1 MRLLKSIYTHIYTLT
16 CLMAVFA
23 SGMLCSCSEDDNTE
37 LDFTV
42 AGAPA
47 RIGVNVVVP
56 EMQVRTRAKLP
67 DDHANRV
74 DSLWLRVYSATT
86 GEATSD
92 AKVRDV
98 SHTDSHTDHVITLD
112 TKSGPSYIAAVANID
127 NTSSARRYT
136 VAADGRVTYEEG
148 VLRTF
153 LEEADTWDE
162 FCAISV
168 LAPVVDG
175 VTSVSMPLDLLPMC
189 GVYYENNLNHG
200 LVDWED
206 SKNAQPVY
214 IPTTGKGE
222 YTLKGSIHLRRLVSH
237 VTFNLIPENGV
248 AIVPQS
254 YSLKNVPKESW
265 VYERSG
271 KDDGNVA
278 DELNCRNVAGMTVT
292 AQDRTGNALA
302 YTKPFG
308 TAYIEKGETE
318 GTYAFDFYQMENKH
332 DGLADVRTYNDREAE
347 YKDVTAGDGTAGV
360 NMGIYKSLC
369 ATDEWDLN
377 NTATFVEIRCQ
388 VTPGN
393 IKDRDPEDTA
403 HGDET
408 FGNAVF
414 TVHLGY
420 CEGDSEE
427 RKARDFK
434 CRRNTDYTYN
444 VHIAGANSIYV
455 EAFSNSLTDEAVP
468 GMEGTVTRITGDT
481 YDLDAHYGVF
491 NVCLS
496 NAERTGN
503 DKEIGNGFGFII
515 QAYENGTLYDINE
528 NNYLDFD
535 SIYYK
540 WIEFIPTTG
549 QDVLA
554 KYDPGKVIR
563 IYEMIELKKHPHPD
577 DKKVD
582 PTDNTDRWYTVHVNE
597 NVYEKGPDETG
608 NRWKGYVNQPSRYCW
623 IKVNRRISPDK
634 ESLYVVSKYSF
645 SQKSIQ
651 TYYNVDMSETIGAMG
666 VEHRNESR
674 GLNLRAV
681 SLHVE
686 SESNGRNNYWMYVN
700 WGGVIDRTW
709 DKVLNAT
716 QVQTIGAVNTQGVN
730 YPAYTV
736 PSKSD
741 NVLTVPMLRTT
752 VTRAEVNSN
761 AGMTAIGFSTDYEP
775 QPGGLTRVTD
785 LNQFMEA
792 ANACT
797 NRNRDNNGNGRI
809 DAEEV
814 RWYVPTMG
822 KYLRIILGRN
832 SLTTP
837 LMDYK
842 GVGDK
847 LYYPRGN
854 PVNGHGDKGKNTR
867 FKAYSSDRK
876 VLWAMEGLSVSNFS
890 QNWTVGFWE
899 VRCVRN
905 LGTNLSSVMVGTD
918 KNNDGTTPA
927 FVHDSKNNIVSLEYY
942 DVRSVRPYR
951 DTPLPIHDIYNQQYN
966 MCARK
971 FEYSGTDKVQ
981 KISYGSSTSGLIDAI
996 NKNPCSSLNS
1006 GRNPYR
1012 GHTNW
1017 RVPNQKEM
1025 SIMRNLGLVTSSGSM
1040 LSCTRE
1046 YFDIYGIARGT
1057 GDRRFLVASSGHT
1070 YALTASNG
1078 DALYVRC
1085 VRDVE

>member
-74 DSLWLRVYSATT
+74 ESLWLRVYSATT

-92 AKVRDV
+92 AKVLDV

-148 VLRTF
+148 MLRTF

-318 GTYAFDFYQMENKH
+318 GTYAFDLYQMENKH

-393 IKDRDPEDTA
+393 IKDRDPEAT
-403 HGDET
+403 
-408 FGNAVF
+408 
-414 TVHLGY
+414 
-420 CEGDSEE
+420 
-427 RKARDFK
+427 
-434 CRRNTDYTYN
+434 
-444 VHIAGANSIYV
+444 
-455 EAFSNSLTDEAVP
+455 
-468 GMEGTVTRITGDT
+468 GT
-481 YDLDAHYGVF
+481 
-491 NVCLS
+491 
-496 NAERTGN
+496 
-503 DKEIGNGFGFII
+503 
-515 QAYENGTLYDINE
+515 
-528 NNYLDFD
+528 
-535 SIYYK
+535 
-540 WIEFIPTTG
+540 
-549 QDVLA
+549 
-554 KYDPGKVIR
+554 
-563 IYEMIELKKHPHPD
+563 
-577 DKKVD
+577 
-582 PTDNTDRWYTVHVNE
+582 
-597 NVYEKGPDETG
+597 
-608 NRWKGYVNQPSRYCW
+608 
-623 IKVNRRISPDK
+623 
-634 ESLYVVSKYSF
+634 
-645 SQKSIQ
+645 
-651 TYYNVDMSETIGAMG
+651 
-666 VEHRNESR
+666 
-674 GLNLRAV
+674 
-681 SLHVE
+681 
-686 SESNGRNNYWMYVN
+686 
-700 WGGVIDRTW
+700 
-709 DKVLNAT
+709 
-716 QVQTIGAVNTQGVN
+716 
-730 YPAYTV
+730 
-736 PSKSD
+736 
-741 NVLTVPMLRTT
+741 
-752 VTRAEVNSN
+752 AEV
-761 AGMTAIGFSTDYEP
+761 TA
-775 QPGGLTRVTD
+775 
-785 LNQFMEA
+785 
-792 ANACT
+792 
-797 NRNRDNNGNGRI
+797 
-809 DAEEV
+809 
-814 RWYVPTMG
+814 
-822 KYLRIILGRN
+822 
-832 SLTTP
+832 
-837 LMDYK
+837 
-842 GVGDK
+842 
-847 LYYPRGN
+847 
-854 PVNGHGDKGKNTR
+854 
-867 FKAYSSDRK
+867 
-876 VLWAMEGLSVSNFS
+876 
-890 QNWTVGFWE
+890 
-899 VRCVRN
+899 
-905 LGTNLSSVMVGTD
+905 
-918 KNNDGTTPA
+918 
-927 FVHDSKNNIVSLEYY
+927 
-942 DVRSVRPYR
+942 RSVR
-951 DTPLPIHDIYNQQYN
+951 H
-966 MCARK
+966 
-971 FEYSGTDKVQ
+971 
-981 KISYGSSTSGLIDAI
+981 
-996 NKNPCSSLNS
+996 
-1006 GRNPYR
+1006 
-1012 GHTNW
+1012 
-1017 RVPNQKEM
+1017 
-1025 SIMRNLGLVTSSGSM
+1025 VTSSV
-1040 LSCTRE
+1040 
-1046 YFDIYGIARGT
+1046 
-1057 GDRRFLVASSGHT
+1057 VAIRIIHT
-1070 YALTASNG
+1070 MYT
-1078 DALYVRC
+1078 
-1085 VRDVE
+1085 